1 MQKEKI
7 LNESDQQ
14 GISEDLT
21 SPVDPGA
28 LTEIFG
34 DDSVAKTGLLQKF
47 ALQAEEI
54 VDVLETAYGQRDI
67 EEIAFHTHKL
77 KSSARTVGAN
87 NLADICF
94 SLEMAARNVDW
105 GEIDKLFSSL
115 RPNMQSVKDYTDG
128 LIASG

>member
-1 MQKEKI
+1 M
-7 LNESDQQ
+7 NDSDQQ

-21 SPVDPGA
+21 GPVDPGA

-67 EEIAFHTHKL
+67 EKIAFHTHKL

-87 NLADICF
+87 SLADICF
-94 SLEMAARNVDW
+94 SLEMAARNLDW
-105 GEIDKLFSSL
+105 GEIDKLFSNL
-115 RPNMQSVKDYTDG
+115 RPNMQSVKNYTDG
-128 LIASG
+128 LST

>member
-47 ALQAEEI
+47 SLQAEEI
-54 VDVLETAYGQRDI
+54 VEALETAYEQRDI
-67 EEIAFHTHKL
+67 EQIAFHTHKL

-105 GEIDKLFSSL
+105 GEIDNLFSSL

-128 LIASG
+128 LSA